1 MTIVNTLLDNFKS
14 ELLPSKFLIIFL
26 MKWALDAQMGIDFK
40 TNSWWTNVIEVNNSF
55 RRTIWNSWWFVGMWT
70 LIIINRKRN
79 CWTVKWTHVDCLRQS
94 FLKFRLFVCF
104 VPKKFSFIGTIH
116 DFIQSNIVFCTIDR
130 LDNLTCLLIRQ
141 FCVDGHRW

>member
-70 LIIINRKRN
+70 PIIINWKRN
-79 CWTVKWTHVDCLRQS
+79 CWTVKWTHVDSYLRQT
-94 FLKFRLFVCF
+94 FLKFRLFVSCHKNSHLSARFTILLNQILCF
-104 VPKKFSFIGTIH
+104 ALSTDQTITR
-116 DFIQSNIVFCTIDR
+116 VC
-130 LDNLTCLLIRQ
+130 
-141 FCVDGHRW
+141 